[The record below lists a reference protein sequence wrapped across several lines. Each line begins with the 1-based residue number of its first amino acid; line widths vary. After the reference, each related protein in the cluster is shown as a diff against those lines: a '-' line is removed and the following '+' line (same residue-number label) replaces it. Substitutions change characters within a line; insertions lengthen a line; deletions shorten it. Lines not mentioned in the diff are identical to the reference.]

1 MEQIEINI
9 KLASNNLKYNI
20 PIRKSDTILQLK
32 EYCQILSNIPQAQ
45 QILLYNGKILLNE
58 KIIKDYNIEN
68 NNNILLVKK
77 EESKTV
83 NNLLFNPDL
92 KDIIL
97 KSAKATS
104 NNKEINVDELSKI
117 IIQLVNLFPFLKCD
131 INKIDH
137 YYQMLGFKGLS
148 DIFGLDSQKYKK
160 IKEILKDPKF
170 NLYINEMI
178 KDPSIL
184 KMMQNEPEIKKM
196 IQNFPLSSFILQ
208 NIDISQIPLYSQYMQ
223 KYLNF
228 FKKDEKEEDDNIIGS
243 SGTEISE
250 PPDPFRSL
258 NSSQIMDSSDKISN
272 INTINNNNII
282 NKEIFG
288 NENGIDI
295 DYKEKY
301 KTQLSQLKDMG
312 FINEESNIQAL
323 KQSNGDINNALK
335 KLEVI

>member
-32 EYCQILSNIPQAQ
+32 EYCQILSNIPQDQ

-68 NNNILLVKK
+68 NKNILLVKK
-77 EESKTV
+77 EESKPV
-83 NNLLFNPDL
+83 NNILFRPDL

-97 KSAKATS
+97 KNAKPTS
-104 NNKEINVDELSKI
+104 NNKEINVDELSKV
-117 IIQLVNLFPFLKCD
+117 IIQLGNLFPFFKYD
-131 INKIDH
+131 INKIDN
-137 YYQMLGFKGLS
+137 YYQMLGLKDMS
-148 DIFGLDSQKYKK
+148 EIIGLDSQKYEK
-160 IKEILKDPKF
+160 IKEILKDPEF
-170 NLYINEMI
+170 NLYIKEKI

-184 KMMQNEPEIKKM
+184 KKVYNEHEIKK
-196 IQNFPLSSFILQ
+196 ILQ
-208 NIDISQIPLYSQYMQ
+208 NYPFARSILQISLYSQYIQ
-223 KYLNF
+223 NYLNFF
-228 FKKDEKEEDDNIIGS
+228 FKKDEKKEDDNLIGS

-258 NSSQIMDSSDKISN
+258 NSSQIMNSSDKISN
-272 INTINNNNII
+272 MNTINNNNIV

-301 KTQLSQLKDMG
+301 KTQLSQLKDM
-312 FINEESNIQAL
+312 
-323 KQSNGDINNALK
+323 
-335 KLEVI
+335 